1 MRGKKMQKENNNYEK
16 VMNLLDEI
24 CCKLKKLGIS
34 IEEKLKECAD
44 NMFARTHRNI
54 SINFN
59 PFFWM
64 ALIGIM
70 LRIIATNFYPEFPND
85 FPYIYFWFNWGLELF
100 ETLLQFS
107 LGLIGSIFKLN
118 LFGYFQLHWNEIVEV
133 FKKLFN
139 VMISLAS

>member
-1 MRGKKMQKENNNYEK
+1 MQKENNNYEK
-16 VMNLLDEI
+16 AMNLLDEI

-70 LRIIATNFYPEFPND
+70 LRIIATH
-85 FPYIYFWFNWGLELF
+85 IYFWFNWGLELF
-100 ETLLQFS
+100 EALLKFS

-133 FKKLFN
+133 FKKLFD